1 MWNVVICDGNETER
15 EQLSEYVKLWCSK
28 NNRDASIEDCSD
40 WAGLYNKI
48 QQGEP
53 DTIIV
58 AHDSITGLD
67 AVMDVPFPHS
77 KIIWFSKLNLPTQT
91 WQLNVNWFGTK
102 PVTYQKMSKALSFC
116 KKMENRY
123 TSA

>member
-15 EQLSEYVKLWCSK
+15 EQLSEYVKLWCSE

-48 QQGEP
+48 QQVEP

-67 AVMDVPFPHS
+67 AVMDVPFPYS